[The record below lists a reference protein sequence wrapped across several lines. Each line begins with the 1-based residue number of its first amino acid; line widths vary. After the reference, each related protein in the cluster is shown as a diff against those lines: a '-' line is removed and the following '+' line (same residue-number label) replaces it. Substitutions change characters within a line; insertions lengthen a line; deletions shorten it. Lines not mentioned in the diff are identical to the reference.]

1 MAAGKIEWR
10 CLICADPLCFCI
22 RGIMESLY
30 RGISAYN
37 EAKDLKGLQKA
48 AGYFLKNCYAVE
60 IGYDNR

>member
-1 MAAGKIEWR
+1 
-10 CLICADPLCFCI
+10 
-22 RGIMESLY
+22 MESLY

-60 IGYDNR
+60 IDYDNR